1 MRIVKYIFIFIIF
14 ANIFVGCTPQKRLN
28 FLIKKHPEL
37 LTQDT
42 LVIRDTVIIENY
54 SYDTITKIQLHDS
67 TTVINNEKVI
77 LKYFYDTLTR
87 EIHHY
92 IECLGDTIT
101 KEIRIPYETIV
112 VQELT
117 WWEKYGTTVIII
129 SVILIILSTV
139 KKVGLL

>member
-1 MRIVKYIFIFIIF
+1 M
-14 ANIFVGCTPQKRLN
+14 GCTPQKRLN

-54 SYDTITKIQLHDS
+54 SYDTITNIQFHDS

-77 LKYFYDTLTR
+77 LKYFYDTLR
-87 EIHHY
+87 QEIHHY
-92 IECLGDTIT
+92 VECIGDTIV
-101 KEIRIPYETIV
+101 KEIHFPYETIV

-117 WWEKYGTTVIII
+117 FWQKYGSIA
-129 SVILIILSTV
+129 IILSFIV
-139 KKVGLL
+139 LLLLLFKKISKILL